1 MAYPHFALWALW
13 DTLDWRGRIR
23 QRRRN
28 CWFIC
33 KYGNPGCSV
42 REIMNWPLS
51 EVREAADDVAWLLIQ
66 EQKNAKA
73 T

>member
-13 DTLDWRGRIR
+13 GTIDWRRGCQ

-33 KYGNPGCSV
+33 KYGNPGCTV
-42 REIMNWPLS
+42 LEIMHWPLS
-51 EVREAADDVAWLLIQ
+51 QVREAADDVTWLLKQ
-66 EQKNAKA
+66 EQKNASQ
-73 T
+73 

>member
-1 MAYPHFALWALW
+1 VGHVGLARTDPAAAAQLLV
-13 DTLDWRGRIR
+13 
-23 QRRRN
+23 
-28 CWFIC
+28 IC

-42 REIMNWPLS
+42 REIMTWPLS
-51 EVREAADDVAWLLIQ
+51 EVREAADDVSYLLIQ